1 MVQAIID
8 YESGQMSHDDII
20 YFFGELVSTGFIHAM
35 QGHYQRTASDLIE
48 QGILSEDG
56 EVL

>member
-1 MVQAIID
+1 MINEIIA
-8 YESGQMSHDDII
+8 YESGELGPDDVIH
-20 YFFGELVSTGFIHAM
+20 FFGDLVSSGVIHGL
-35 QGHYQRTASDLIE
+35 QGSYQRTASDLIE